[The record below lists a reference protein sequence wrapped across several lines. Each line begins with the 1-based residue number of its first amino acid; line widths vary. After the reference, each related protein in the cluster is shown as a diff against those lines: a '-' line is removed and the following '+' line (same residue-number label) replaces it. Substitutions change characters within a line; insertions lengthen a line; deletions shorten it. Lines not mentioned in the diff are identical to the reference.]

1 MSISHS
7 APSMRQAL
15 AIALGLSLATAIAL
29 GFGRFSYAL
38 LLAPMRDDLGWSYLL
53 AGAMNTANAVG
64 YLLGALVTPLLLQRL
79 GAQRVL
85 LGGAL
90 SACLFLFG
98 SALVP
103 GTSPQ
108 LLLRLLAG
116 LSSALIFV
124 AGGLLS
130 ARLAALH
137 PHRAGLL
144 IGIYYGGTGVGI
156 VLSSLLVPPAI
167 ALAPMLFGGAGGDG
181 PGLLHGFIGSNLAGH
196 GWKAAWMLLALLS
209 LLSTVGLLQA
219 ARRIPVPPPQARGGS
234 GFRPGDFVYA
244 LAGYVLFG
252 AGYIG
257 YMTFIVALLKQ
268 QGMSGGGIVVFYS
281 LLGVGV
287 IVSSRIWAGML
298 DRFRGGQSLAI
309 LCALLALATAI
320 PALTASPPAIYFSG
334 LLFGAVFLS
343 VVASTTVL
351 VRHNLPQ
358 SAWPGGIGA
367 FTIVFA
373 LGQIIGPTVAGWVS
387 DHSGSL
393 RTGLKV
399 SAAALLLGA
408 LLAWRQ
414 RALPHA

>member
-1 MSISHS
+1 MLISTS
-7 APSMRQAL
+7 APNMRQAL
-15 AIALGLSLATAIAL
+15 SIALGLSLATAIAL

-38 LLAPMRDDLGWSYLL
+38 LLAPMRNDLGWSYLL

-64 YLLGALVTPLLLQRL
+64 YLLGAVVTPWLLRRA
-79 GAQRVL
+79 GAQRL
-85 LGGAL
+85 LLVGAL
-90 SACLFLFG
+90 SACLFLLG
-98 SALVP
+98 SALVLE
-103 GTSPQ
+103 TAAQ
-108 LLLRLLAG
+108 LLLRLMAG
-116 LSSALIFV
+116 FSSALIFV

-167 ALAPMLFGGAGGDG
+167 ALAPAVLGTAA
-181 PGLLHGFIGSNLAGH
+181 HS
-196 GWKAAWMLLALLS
+196 WQAAWMLLAALS
-209 LLSTVGLLQA
+209 LLSTVGLMRA
-219 ARRIPVPPPQARGGS
+219 AHHIPAPAPQIGRNGV
-234 GFRPGDFVYA
+234 FRPGDFAYS

-252 AGYIG
+252 GGYIG
-257 YMTFIVALLKQ
+257 YMTFIIALLRE
-268 QGMSGGGIVVFYS
+268 QGMSSLGITLFYS
-281 LLGVGV
+281 LLGLGV

-334 LLFGAVFLS
+334 FLFGAVFLS

-358 SAWPGGIGA
+358 AAWPVGIGA

-373 LGQIIGPTVAGWVS
+373 LGQIVGPTVVGWVS

-393 RTGLKV
+393 QTGLKV

-414 RALPHA
+414 KALVIER